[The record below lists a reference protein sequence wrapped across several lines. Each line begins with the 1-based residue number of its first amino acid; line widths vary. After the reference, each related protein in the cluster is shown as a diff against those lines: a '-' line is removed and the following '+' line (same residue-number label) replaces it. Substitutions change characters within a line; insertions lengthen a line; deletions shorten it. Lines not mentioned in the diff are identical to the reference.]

1 MQRMQ
6 YTHTAHAA
14 HARSACS
21 NTHIQPTHS
30 KKNERVILSREAM
43 LQSPLQS
50 PKVKRRYKTTQ
61 DNTRR
66 DDTQEQKKARGI
78 PRQRAP
84 LAVKTG
90 GKTCYDVIIYPTY
103 NKVILAKGCLACLWP
118 AGPRTSDKIRGGAL
132 AT

>member
-30 KKNERVILSREAM
+30 KKNERVILSREEM
-43 LQSPLQS
+43 LQSL
-50 PKVKRRYKTTQ
+50 KVKRRYKTTQ
-61 DNTRR
+61 HNTRR

-84 LAVKTG
+84 LAVKIWSNWLST
-90 GKTCYDVIIYPTY
+90 
-103 NKVILAKGCLACLWP
+103 
-118 AGPRTSDKIRGGAL
+118 
-132 AT
+132 